1 MSFWSKIK
9 PKKSWLKHVWT
20 GAKIANTVTK
30 FIPIIGLPSQ
40 VIDILRG
47 TIAVVEA
54 RGGKAKAKKAILLA
68 LPLLKDLGLDKIPV
82 KKLHL
87 GVELL
92 LDPDVAGDFDYA
104 DFMERVE
111 AKRKAGFT
119 DEEIEILR
127 ALDRMLGGE

>member
-1 MSFWSKIK
+1 MSFLSKLK
-9 PKKSWLKHVWT
+9 PKKSWLKHLWT

-68 LPLLKDLGLDKIPV
+68 LPLLKDAGLSIPV

-92 LDPDVAGDFDYA
+92 LDPDVVGAFDYG

-111 AKRKAGFT
+111 AKRKSGFT
-119 DEEIEILR
+119 EEEIEILR
-127 ALDRMLGGE
+127 ALDRMLEGE